1 MSDIQIIQV
10 GSLPPQLNATLHELG
25 AVPLWQMTE
34 HSQSLAWLREH
45 GSHARVVVTSARYG
59 CTAAMIDAL
68 PQLEAVVSFGVGYD
82 SIDVKAAHARGI
94 QVSNTPDVLND
105 CVADLAFGLLLDTAR
120 GIAHGDRFV
129 RAGKWTQ
136 GAFPLTTRVSGKKLG
151 ILGLGRIGEKVARR
165 AMGFDMDI
173 AYHNRQP
180 RPGAPWRHEPDLKAL
195 AGWADFLVV
204 TCVGAPETL
213 GLVSR
218 EIIDALGP
226 QGVLINVARGS
237 VIDETA
243 LVDALREGRLG
254 GAALDVFR
262 DEPNVPPDLFRLD
275 NVVLAPHMASGTHET
290 RAAMAAL
297 VLDNLRA
304 FLQTGKVSTPVL

>member
-1 MSDIQIIQV
+1 MSDNHIIQV
-10 GSLPPQLNATLHELG
+10 GSLPPHLNTALHELG
-25 AVPLWQMTE
+25 AAPLWQLTQQD
-34 HSQSLAWLREH
+34 QSLAWLREN
-45 GSHARVVVTSARYG
+45 GQNTRVVVTSARYG

-68 PQLEAVVSFGVGYD
+68 PRLEAIVSFGVGYD
-82 SIDVKAAHARGI
+82 TIDLKAAQARGI

-105 CVADLAFGLLLDTAR
+105 CVADLAFALMLDTAR

-129 RAGKWTQ
+129 RAGSWAQ
-136 GAFPLTTRVSGKKLG
+136 GAFPLTTRISGKKLG

-173 AYHNRQP
+173 AYHNRRP
-180 RPGAPWRHEPDLKAL
+180 REGAPWRHEPSLKAL
-195 AGWADFLVV
+195 AHWADFLVV
-204 TCVGAPETL
+204 TCVGGPETE
-213 GLVSR
+213 GLVSG

-226 QGVLINVARGS
+226 KGLLINVARGS
-237 VIDETA
+237 VIDEA
-243 LVDALREGRLG
+243 AMVDALREGRLG
-254 GAALDVFR
+254 GAGLDVFR

-297 VLDNLRA
+297 VLENLRT
-304 FLQTGKVSTPVL
+304 FLQTGKVCTPVL